1 MRIVQ
6 LIGITGLLLSGWANA
21 DSGSSSLSVSLNTDI
36 AGKQVKHW
44 YQDSQPGSGAVFQAD
59 ISTVIVGTTVS
70 KGNFFSSLNVE
81 QSWKDDVTPFL
92 DSLLF
97 IDRIDYALTAG
108 YAIGRG
114 LSVFTGYKYGETG
127 IVGIA
132 AFGGSTLDLLFIEE
146 GPFVGFSYSRPVSDK
161 GTLGLSLA
169 YADMDAE
176 TKNQIHA
183 VGFPGT
189 GPASATG
196 DADGLSVGLK
206 WSYEVAE
213 TTLLNVGYKIN
224 QYDAEGVNV
233 VGYTYS
239 LDSDYKFITLGLSHY
254 F

>member
-21 DSGSSSLSVSLNTDI
+21 DSGSSPLSVSLNTDI
-36 AGKQVKHW
+36 AGKKVKHR
-44 YQDSQPGSGAVFQAD
+44 YADSQPESGAVFQAD

-70 KGNFFSSLNVE
+70 KGNFFASLNAE

-108 YAIGRG
+108 YAIGHG

-161 GTLGLSLA
+161 GVLALSLA

-176 TKNQIHA
+176 TKNQIYA
-183 VGFPGT
+183 IGLPGT

-239 LDSDYKFITLGLSHY
+239 LESDYKFITLGLSHY